1 MSDQTM
7 RAAVQR
13 RNCKFEEYWLFQRM
27 ISVPHSFQQLEKRKL
42 KQAEK
47 MTGLEAL
54 QESHDMMASS
64 HGHVPFIID
73 K

>member
-1 MSDQTM
+1 
-7 RAAVQR
+7 
-13 RNCKFEEYWLFQRM
+13 M

-64 HGHVPFIID
+64 HVHVPFIID